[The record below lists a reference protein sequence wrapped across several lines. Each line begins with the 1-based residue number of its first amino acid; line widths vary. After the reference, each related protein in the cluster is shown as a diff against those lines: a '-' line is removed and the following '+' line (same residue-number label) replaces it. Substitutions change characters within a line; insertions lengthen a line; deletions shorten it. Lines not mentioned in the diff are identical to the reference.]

1 MTIDLT
7 QFHDAFFEESFEALD
22 SMEAALLKLDIG
34 APEPELINTIFRV
47 AHSIKGGSATF
58 GFSDIAS
65 FTHSL
70 ETLLDELRSGG
81 MQVTLEISDLLL
93 KSVDVMRAML
103 RSTQAKQPLDM
114 QRVSDLQFDIELMI
128 MQKNAPKPVVAAPVA
143 AAAPVATAAPAAA
156 PSAPVANT
164 AAPAPAPANASA
176 AHAGPAAAPTTAAKN
191 PTPAVPRWEI
201 VFRPYR
207 ELFARGND
215 PLRMMREL
223 AELGELTINAD
234 LSALPSFAELESQS
248 CYLAWKLELT
258 GNVTESAIKQ
268 VFEWAEGDCDL
279 ELRQLGAE
287 TAPAAAQPI
296 AASAT
301 APVAPADVPAPAVAS
316 APPAAPAAPAPAANT
331 APAAA
336 DEPAPAGDSLASR
349 SVAGPMGQSKH
360 EPPATA
366 VAPVAAAPAAAPTL
380 AAVKEAKPDAPV
392 AAIGDSGSIRVSVE
406 KIDELMNTVGEL
418 VITQAM
424 LSQLGTSMEGP
435 NAEKLRAGL
444 AQLERNT
451 RELQESVMRV
461 RMLPISFVFSRFPR
475 MVRDIAQ
482 RLGKQI
488 DLKLTGEQTELDKTV
503 LEKIGDPLVHL
514 VRNSIDHGI
523 EMPEARIA
531 AGKPAAGTVHLDAC
545 HRGGNIAVEVSDD
558 GGGLD
563 KDRILAKA
571 RQRGLVGQND
581 VLTDDQIHELIF
593 LPGFSTAEK
602 TTDLS
607 GRGVGMDVVRR
618 NVKELGGKIELRSER
633 GKGSRFIITLP
644 LTLAIVDGQS
654 VAVGNETYIIP
665 LISIVESMRLK
676 ETSISRL
683 SGHNE
688 VFSFRGDYL
697 PIIRLHELFGIEP
710 RARALHEGLVVIAE
724 GDGRR
729 VGLFVDDLLGQ
740 QQVVIKSLEANYG
753 RVEGVSGA
761 TILGDGSVALI
772 LDVTGIITAAS
783 MRAAA

>member
-34 APEPELINTIFRV
+34 APDKELINTIFRV

-70 ETLLDELRSGG
+70 ETMLDELRSGG
-81 MQVTLEISDLLL
+81 MQVTLAMSDLLL

-103 RSTQAKQPLDM
+103 RAVQQKQPINS
-114 QRVSDLQFDIELMI
+114 QRVSDLQFDLELMI
-128 MQKNAPKPVVAAPVA
+128 AQKNSAPAVASLAVSP
-143 AAAPVATAAPAAA
+143 PAAPA
-156 PSAPVANT
+156 PVV
-164 AAPAPAPANASA
+164 AAPAPAPAQ
-176 AHAGPAAAPTTAAKN
+176 APV
-191 PTPAVPRWEI
+191 AVVSQRWEI
-201 VFRPYR
+201 LFRPYP

-223 AELGELTINAD
+223 AELGELESNAD
-234 LSALPSFAELESQS
+234 VSALPAFADLEPQS
-248 CYLAWKLELT
+248 CYLAWNLVLT
-258 GNVTESAIKQ
+258 GDVAENAIRQ

-279 ELRQLGAE
+279 QIKLADGGPQAASPATIEDSTSEAVAVTSAGAVASPVAAELA
-287 TAPAAAQPI
+287 TAPAIAVP
-296 AASAT
+296 AASAPAVT
-301 APVAPADVPAPAVAS
+301 TAAAAPSEAAAPVTAASVAAVPVM
-316 APPAAPAAPAPAANT
+316 AAPAAPA
-331 APAAA
+331 
-336 DEPAPAGDSLASR
+336 
-349 SVAGPMGQSKH
+349 
-360 EPPATA
+360 A
-366 VAPVAAAPAAAPTL
+366 VAPQKADGGASVAT
-380 AAVKEAKPDAPV
+380 V
-392 AAIGDSGSIRVSVE
+392 ADSGSIRVSVE

-424 LSQLGTSMEGP
+424 LSQLGSKLEGP
-435 NAEKLRAGL
+435 TAEKLRGGL
-444 AQLERNT
+444 AQLERNM

-461 RMLPISFVFSRFPR
+461 RMLPINVVFSRFPR
-475 MVRDIAQ
+475 MVRDLAQ
-482 RLGKQI
+482 RLGKQVE
-488 DLKLTGEQTELDKTV
+488 LKLTGEQTELDKTV

-523 EMPEARIA
+523 ESPDKRAA
-531 AGKPAAGTVHLDAC
+531 AGKPASGTVHLDAC

-571 RQRGLVGQND
+571 RDRGLVGPND
-581 VLTDDQIHELIF
+581 VLTDEQVYDLIF

-602 TTDLS
+602 TTDVS

-618 NVKELGGKIELRSER
+618 NIKELGGKIELRSDY
-633 GKGSRFIITLP
+633 GKGSKTIITLP

-654 VAVGNETYIIP
+654 VSVGSETYIVP
-665 LISIVESMRLK
+665 LISIVESMQLK
-676 ETSISRL
+676 AADVSRL
-683 SGHNE
+683 SGRGE
-688 VFSFRGDYL
+688 VFSFRGFYL
-697 PIIRLHELFGIEP
+697 PIVRLYEIFGVEP
-710 RARALHEGLVVIAE
+710 HTKVLDEGLVVVAE
-724 GDGRR
+724 GEGHQRI
-729 VGLFVDDLLGQ
+729 GLFVDDLLGQ

-753 RVEGVSGA
+753 HVEGVSGA

-772 LDVTGIITAAS
+772 LDIPGLIRAMS

>member
-22 SMEAALLKLDIG
+22 SMESALLKLDIG

-65 FTHSL
+65 FTHSC

-81 MQVTLEISDLLL
+81 MQVSLEISDLLL
-93 KSVDVMRAML
+93 KTVDVMRAML
-103 RSTQAKQPLDM
+103 RSTQSKQPMDM
-114 QRVSDLQFDIELMI
+114 QKVSDVQFDVEMMI
-128 MQKNAPKPVVAAPVA
+128 AQKNNAPAKPVAVPAKAAPAVPAGDSLAGRSVTAPPANMAAPASAASPA
-143 AAAPVATAAPAAA
+143 AANTMSATAA
-156 PSAPVANT
+156 T
-164 AAPAPAPANASA
+164 AASSSTPASA
-176 AHAGPAAAPTTAAKN
+176 APR
-191 PTPAVPRWEI
+191 RWEI
-201 VFRPYR
+201 SFRPYR

-223 AELGELTINAD
+223 AELGDLTVNVD
-234 LSALPSFAELESQS
+234 TSALPNFAELDSQS
-248 CYLAWKLELT
+248 CYLAWKLELA
-258 GNVTESAIKQ
+258 GDVAEDAIKQ

-279 ELRQLGAE
+279 ELRRVDAE
-287 TAPAAAQPI
+287 TAPVVAA
-296 AASAT
+296 
-301 APVAPADVPAPAVAS
+301 APVAVETEP
-316 APPAAPAAPAPAANT
+316 APAPATDAAVADAILSGAAPT
-331 APAAA
+331 AEDPKPESATPATV
-336 DEPAPAGDSLASR
+336 APT
-349 SVAGPMGQSKH
+349 
-360 EPPATA
+360 TA
-366 VAPVAAAPAAAPTL
+366 VAAPAL
-380 AAVKEAKPDAPV
+380 AAVKDTKPDAIAGV
-392 AAIGDSGSIRVSVE
+392 GDSGSIRVSVE

-424 LSQLGTSMEGP
+424 LSQLGAALEGG

-523 EMPEARIA
+523 EMPEVRVA
-531 AGKPAAGTVHLDAC
+531 AGKDAAGTVHLDAC

-571 RQRGLVGQND
+571 RQRGLVGPND
-581 VLTDDQIHELIF
+581 VLTDDQIHDLIF

-654 VAVGNETYIIP
+654 VAVGSETYIIP

-697 PIIRLHELFGIEP
+697 PIIRLHELFGVEP
-710 RARALHEGLVVIAE
+710 RAHALHEGLVVIAE

-753 RVEGVSGA
+753 HVEGVSGA

-772 LDVTGIITAAS
+772 LDVTGIIAAAS

>member
-22 SMEAALLKLDIG
+22 SMETALLKLDIG
-34 APEPELINTIFRV
+34 APDSELINTIFRV

-70 ETLLDELRSGG
+70 ETLLDELRSGH
-81 MQVTLEISDLLL
+81 MQVTLAMSDILL

-103 RSTQAKQPLDM
+103 RAVQAKQPIDQ
-114 QRVSDLQFDIELMI
+114 QRVSDLQFDLELI
-128 MQKNAPKPVVAAPVA
+128 IVQKNAALA
-143 AAAPVATAAPAAA
+143 AAAPPVLPENFSVAAMM
-156 PSAPVANT
+156 
-164 AAPAPAPANASA
+164 
-176 AHAGPAAAPTTAAKN
+176 AAPTPPAASHQSEQQ
-191 PTPAVPRWEI
+191 PADAASPAAEPPAQKSWKI
-201 VFRPYR
+201 SFRPYR

-223 AELGELTINAD
+223 AELGPLTVNVEVD
-234 LSALPSFAELESQS
+234 SLPPLSKLEPQE
-248 CYLAWKLELT
+248 CHLAWTLDLGGE
-258 GNVTESAIKQ
+258 VAEEAIRQ
-268 VFEWAEGDCDL
+268 VFEWAEGDC
-279 ELRQLGAE
+279 ELKIELVGTPATGGSGASVEETTADAILSASLVTASGAE
-287 TAPAAAQPI
+287 DSRIIEAPKAEAVAHQ
-296 AASAT
+296 S
-301 APVAPADVPAPAVAS
+301 APVAVAKHDPTVKSDPKVEGALS
-316 APPAAPAAPAPAANT
+316 A
-331 APAAA
+331 
-336 DEPAPAGDSLASR
+336 L
-349 SVAGPMGQSKH
+349 
-360 EPPATA
+360 
-366 VAPVAAAPAAAPTL
+366 
-380 AAVKEAKPDAPV
+380 
-392 AAIGDSGSIRVSVE
+392 GDSGSIRVSVE

-424 LSQLGTSMEGP
+424 LSQLGTMIEGST
-435 NAEKLRAGL
+435 AEKLRAGL
-444 AQLERNT
+444 GQLERNM

-475 MVRDIAQ
+475 MVRDLAQ

-488 DLKLTGEQTELDKTV
+488 ELKLTGEQTELDKTV

-514 VRNSIDHGI
+514 VRNSVDHGI
-523 EMPEARIA
+523 ETPETRAA
-531 AGKPAAGTVHLDAC
+531 AGKPAHGTVHLDAC

-558 GGGLD
+558 GAGLD

-571 RQRGLVGQND
+571 RSRGLVGATD
-581 VLTDDQIHELIF
+581 VLTDEQIHDLIF

-602 TTDLS
+602 TTDVS

-618 NVKELGGKIELRSER
+618 NVKELGGKIELRTER

-654 VAVGNETYIIP
+654 VAVGTETYIVP
-665 LISIVESMRLK
+665 LISIVESMQLR
-676 ETSISRL
+676 TSNVSRL
-683 SGHNE
+683 SGRGE

-697 PIIRLHELFGIEP
+697 PIIRLHELYGVEP
-710 RARALHEGLVVIAE
+710 RTRHLHEGLVVVAE

-753 RVEGVSGA
+753 HVEGVSGA

-772 LDVTGIITAAS
+772 LDVPGIIRAAS
-783 MRAAA
+783 LRAAA

>member
-34 APEPELINTIFRV
+34 APEPELVNTIFRV

-81 MQVTLEISDLLL
+81 MQVTLAISDLLL

-103 RSTQAKQPLDM
+103 KSTQAKQPLDM
-114 QRVSDLQFDIELMI
+114 QRVSDLQFDLELI
-128 MQKNAPKPVVAAPVA
+128 IAQKNATPAPTTVPEA
-143 AAAPVATAAPAAA
+143 IAHLA
-156 PSAPVANT
+156 
-164 AAPAPAPANASA
+164 AAPAPA
-176 AHAGPAAAPTTAAKN
+176 AHAAAAPPSAAA
-191 PTPAVPRWEI
+191 PGWEI
-201 VFRPYR
+201 SFRPYH

-223 AELGELTINAD
+223 AELGELTVRVD
-234 LSALPSFAELESQS
+234 TSALPAFAALEPQS
-248 CYLAWKLELT
+248 CYLAWQIDLDGDVAED
-258 GNVTESAIKQ
+258 AIKQ

-279 ELRQLGAE
+279 KLRRKGEPTGVSGIAAPAE
-287 TAPAAAQPI
+287 TPAVAPTATVTNTASTPAASVSDSAVADAILSGKAPAADEP
-296 AASAT
+296 AA
-301 APVAPADVPAPAVAS
+301 PAPA
-316 APPAAPAAPAPAANT
+316 AAPAAPAPATT
-331 APAAA
+331 APAT
-336 DEPAPAGDSLASR
+336 PA
-349 SVAGPMGQSKH
+349 
-360 EPPATA
+360 
-366 VAPVAAAPAAAPTL
+366 L
-380 AAVKEAKPDAPV
+380 AAVKDAKPDSPV
-392 AAIGDSGSIRVSVE
+392 TAIGDSGSIRVSVE

-424 LSQLGTSMEGP
+424 LSQLGGAMEGP
-435 NAEKLRAGL
+435 HAEKLRAGL

-531 AGKPAAGTVHLDAC
+531 AGKAAAGTVHLDAC

-563 KDRILAKA
+563 KERILAKA

-581 VLTDDQIHELIF
+581 VLTDEQIHDLIF

-654 VAVGNETYIIP
+654 VAVGSETYIIP

-697 PIIRLHELFGIEP
+697 PIIRLHELFGVEP
-710 RARALHEGLVVIAE
+710 RAKALHEGLVVIAE

-753 RVEGVSGA
+753 HVEGVSGA

-772 LDVTGIITAAS
+772 LDVTGIIAAAS

>member
-1 MTIDLT
+1 MTVDLT

-34 APEPELINTIFRV
+34 APDPELINTIFRV

-58 GFSDIAS
+58 GFSEIAS

-81 MQVTLEISDLLL
+81 MPVTVEVSDLLL

-103 RSTQAKQPLDM
+103 RAVQNKQPLDA
-114 QRVSDLQFDIELMI
+114 QRVSDLHFDLEVAI
-128 MQKNAPKPVVAAPVA
+128 ARRTDAAPAEA
-143 AAAPVATAAPAAA
+143 ASAAEPPGGGQPAAMAPPEVATA
-156 PSAPVANT
+156 T
-164 AAPAPAPANASA
+164 PAP
-176 AHAGPAAAPTTAAKN
+176 
-191 PTPAVPRWEI
+191 RWQI
-201 VFRPYR
+201 RFRPFR
-207 ELFARGND
+207 ELLVRGND
-215 PLRMMREL
+215 PVRMLR
-223 AELGELTINAD
+223 ELGELGELEVRIDTQ
-234 LSALPSFAELESQS
+234 ALPPLTDINPQDCHLSWTLEMPG
-248 CYLAWKLELT
+248 E
-258 GNVTESAIKQ
+258 VEEDAIRQ

-279 ELRQLGAE
+279 AIERLPL
-287 TAPAAAQPI
+287 TAPAAHEP
-296 AASAT
+296 AAE
-301 APVAPADVPAPAVAS
+301 S
-316 APPAAPAAPAPAANT
+316 APGSAR
-331 APAAA
+331 
-336 DEPAPAGDSLASR
+336 E
-349 SVAGPMGQSKH
+349 
-360 EPPATA
+360 
-366 VAPVAAAPAAAPTL
+366 PAAAPPAG
-380 AAVKEAKPDAPV
+380 AADSTTQAAPPSTPAQPPGPAPTHPRSESPAKPESALSAP
-392 AAIGDSGSIRVSVE
+392 GDSGSIRVSVE

-424 LSQLGTSMEGP
+424 LGQLGSQIEGP
-435 NAEKLRAGL
+435 YAERLRAGL
-444 AQLERNT
+444 AQLERNM

-475 MVRDIAQ
+475 MVHDLAQ

-488 DLKLTGEQTELDKTV
+488 ELKLTGEQTELDKTV

-514 VRNSIDHGI
+514 VRNCIDHGI
-523 EMPEARIA
+523 ESPEARAA

-545 HRGGNIAVEVSDD
+545 HRGGNISVEVSDD
-558 GGGLD
+558 GSGLD
-563 KDRILAKA
+563 KERILAKA
-571 RQRGLVGQND
+571 RSRGLVGAND
-581 VLTDDQIHELIF
+581 PVSDTEIHDLIF

-618 NVKELGGKIELRSER
+618 NVKELGGKIEVASEPGR
-633 GKGSRFIITLP
+633 GSRFTITLP

-654 VAVGNETYIIP
+654 VAVGSETYIVP
-665 LISIVESMRLK
+665 LISIVESMQLK
-676 ETSISRL
+676 ATGVNRL
-683 SGHNE
+683 SGQGE

-697 PIIRLHELFGIEP
+697 PILRLHELFGVEP
-710 RARALHEGLVVIAE
+710 RNRALQEGLVVVAE

-753 RVEGVSGA
+753 HIDGISGA

-772 LDVTGIITAAS
+772 LDVPGLIRVAS

>member
-70 ETLLDELRSGG
+70 ETLLDELRSGN
-81 MQVTLEISDLLL
+81 MQVTLAISDLLL

-103 RSTQAKQPLDM
+103 KSTQAKQPLDM
-114 QRVSDLQFDIELMI
+114 QRVSDLQFDLELMI
-128 MQKNAPKPVVAAPVA
+128 AQKNAAPAPSAIPEAIAHLAAASP
-143 AAAPVATAAPAAA
+143 AAAPVPQAAATATPVTAPTPERATATPIAAPAATAAPAL
-156 PSAPVANT
+156 PGWDIS
-164 AAPAPAPANASA
+164 
-176 AHAGPAAAPTTAAKN
+176 
-191 PTPAVPRWEI
+191 
-201 VFRPYR
+201 FRPYR

-223 AELGELTINAD
+223 AELGELTVHID
-234 LSALPSFAELESQS
+234 TSALPSFKDLEPQS
-248 CYLAWKLELT
+248 CYLAWKLQLT
-258 GNVTESAIKQ
+258 GDVAEEAIKQ

-279 ELRQLGAE
+279 ELRRKVTEPVGALAQAAPVVE
-287 TAPAAAQPI
+287 TAPTIEPTSAGDAAVADAILSGKPPTEEPKHEATPAAA
-296 AASAT
+296 
-301 APVAPADVPAPAVAS
+301 
-316 APPAAPAAPAPAANT
+316 AAPAPASA
-331 APAAA
+331 
-336 DEPAPAGDSLASR
+336 
-349 SVAGPMGQSKH
+349 Q
-360 EPPATA
+360 
-366 VAPVAAAPAAAPTL
+366 APVAAATV
-380 AAVKEAKPDAPV
+380 AAVKDAKPDSPV
-392 AAIGDSGSIRVSVE
+392 TAIGDSGSIRVSVE

-424 LSQLGTSMEGP
+424 LSQLGAAVEGP
-435 NAEKLRAGL
+435 HAEKLRAGL

-523 EMPEARIA
+523 EMPDARVA

-571 RQRGLVGQND
+571 RQRGLVGASD

-654 VAVGNETYIIP
+654 VAVGSETYIIP

-697 PIIRLHELFGIEP
+697 PIIRLHELFGVEP

-753 RVEGVSGA
+753 HVEGVSGA

-772 LDVTGIITAAS
+772 LDVTGIIAAAS

>member
-81 MQVTLEISDLLL
+81 MQVTLAISDLLL

-103 RSTQAKQPLDM
+103 KSTQAKQPLDM
-114 QRVSDLQFDIELMI
+114 QRISDLQFDLELI
-128 MQKNAPKPVVAAPVA
+128 IAQKNAAPAPTVVPEAIAHLVSAASA
-143 AAAPVATAAPAAA
+143 AVVVPAAPAAA
-156 PSAPVANT
+156 TPP
-164 AAPAPAPANASA
+164 P
-176 AHAGPAAAPTTAAKN
+176 PAAAPGWK
-191 PTPAVPRWEI
+191 I
-201 VFRPYR
+201 SFRPYR

-223 AELGELTINAD
+223 AELGELTVHVD
-234 LSALPSFAELESQS
+234 TSALPAFADLEAQS
-248 CYLAWKLELT
+248 CYLAWNIDLDGDVAEEA
-258 GNVTESAIKQ
+258 VKQ

-279 ELRQLGAE
+279 EVRRKGSPANAE
-287 TAPAAAQPI
+287 TPSAAAEDAAAPTASAKPVADATNTASPGATVCDAPATDAAVADAILSGKTPVAADEAPAAA
-296 AASAT
+296 
-301 APVAPADVPAPAVAS
+301 
-316 APPAAPAAPAPAANT
+316 AAPTAAAPAPAA
-331 APAAA
+331 AMP
-336 DEPAPAGDSLASR
+336 
-349 SVAGPMGQSKH
+349 
-360 EPPATA
+360 
-366 VAPVAAAPAAAPTL
+366 AAPAL
-380 AAVKEAKPDAPV
+380 AAVKDKTDSPV

-424 LSQLGTSMEGP
+424 LSQLGAVMEGP
-435 NAEKLRAGL
+435 HAEKLRAGL

-571 RQRGLVGQND
+571 KQRGLVGQND
-581 VLTDDQIHELIF
+581 VLTDEQIHDLIF

-654 VAVGNETYIIP
+654 VAVGSETYIIP

-697 PIIRLHELFGIEP
+697 PIIRLHELFGVEP
-710 RARALHEGLVVIAE
+710 RAKALHEGLVVIAE

-753 RVEGVSGA
+753 HVEGVSGA

-772 LDVTGIITAAS
+772 LDVTGIIAAAS